1 MIISLLL
8 GMFVSYTLYL
18 YSIANDTVYTESII
32 KPNNISVFQTISYR
46 TFSKEQRLNVTLSRK
61 TESINGSST
70 IQEQIARDINYLE
83 VKPLIEKQALNNTI
97 ILYCTDN
104 SYIDLFL
111 NDYYASK
118 LWKYKNLVITCFDRQ
133 CYKKLADRN
142 IPVALLNIEG
152 DSSVDLTQAAI
163 CHTKEFHRKAQYKLI
178 LWDIAL
184 SLNIRILYVDS
195 DVILLKDPLYY
206 LNSINGYDIIGQR
219 DHYLCSGFMYMYPT
233 KNTKL
238 AVKRAIKIRPK
249 LRDADDQQG
258 LIAGIRTI
266 RKFKLFLLPSDRFPS
281 GQVFFDNHSY
291 YWDPINEKQLTLH
304 NNFIHGLENKLYR
317 FKEIK
322 MYKLDRN
329 QEYSNP
335 SARYLTIELWGNSN
349 ICLNIRI

>member
-8 GMFVSYTLYL
+8 GMFFSYTLYL
-18 YSIANDTVYTESII
+18 YSIASDRVYTESFL
-32 KPNNISVFQTISYR
+32 KPNNISIFQTMSCR
-46 TFSKEQRLNVTLSRK
+46 TFGKEQKPNVTLYRK
-61 TESINGSST
+61 TESNIKSST
-70 IQEQIARDINYLE
+70 IQESILQNISYLE
-83 VKPLIEKQALNNTI
+83 VKPLIKKQALNNTI

-111 NDYYASK
+111 NDYYASR
-118 LWKYKNLVITCFDRQ
+118 LWKYQNLVVTCFDRL
-133 CYKKLADRN
+133 CYKKLADLN

-206 LNSINGYDIIGQR
+206 LNSIIGYDIIGQR
-219 DHYLCSGFMYMYPT
+219 DHYSCSGFMYMYPT
-233 KNTKL
+233 QNTKL

-249 LRDADDQQG
+249 LRDAGDQQG

-266 RKFKLFLLPSDRFPS
+266 TKFKLLLLPSNRFPS
-281 GQVFFDNHSY
+281 GQVLFNNHSY
-291 YWDPINEKQLTLH
+291 YWDAINEKQLTLH

-335 SARYLTIELWGNSN
+335 SARYLTIELWGTNAL
-349 ICLNIRI
+349 CFTIRI